1 MAVVTTAMTCPIL
14 QLIYPA
20 RSVEEDAQ
28 PVRVEEDVQDVGQVS
43 RGRVPEVVSRLLSG
57 QSR

>member
-1 MAVVTTAMTCPIL
+1 L

-28 PVRVEEDVQDVGQVS
+28 PVGVEEGVQDVRQVS